1 MRLIYH
7 PHARAE
13 LVEAATYYENRLT
26 GLGAQLR
33 DEANRTTS
41 RILTAPRQ
49 WRIIDAD
56 VRRALI
62 ARFPFAIY
70 YRVLPDHV
78 QILAVKHHK
87 RHPDYWRYRLDE

>member
-7 PHARAE
+7 PSARAE
-13 LVEAATYYENRLT
+13 LVEAATYYEKRLN

-41 RILTAPRQ
+41 KILKAPRQ

-56 VRRALI
+56 VRRALM

-70 YRVLPDHV
+70 YPRTS
-78 QILAVKHHK
+78 
-87 RHPDYWRYRLDE
+87 

>member
-13 LVEAATYYENRLT
+13 LVEAATYYEKRLT

-33 DEANRTTS
+33 DETNRTTS
-41 RILTAPRQ
+41 KILKAPRQ
-49 WRIIDAD
+49 CRIIDAD
-56 VRRALI
+56 VRRALMV
-62 ARFPFAIY
+62 RFPFAIY

>member
-26 GLGAQLR
+26 GLGAQFR
-33 DEANRTTS
+33 DEANRTTLK
-41 RILTAPRQ
+41 ILKTPRQ
-49 WRIIDAD
+49 WRVIDED
-56 VRRALI
+56 VRRALM

-70 YRVLPDHV
+70 YRALPDHIQV
-78 QILAVKHHK
+78 LAVKHHK